1 MEKLVHLCVAMSIV
15 AAVLYAFLAG
25 AVANL
30 FGFDFW
36 SVAPIVGLAAL
47 AFFAGRMSGS

>member
-1 MEKLVHLCVAMSIV
+1 MEKLVYLALG
-15 AAVLYAFLAG
+15 AAVLAALLYAFLAG

-36 SVAPIVGLAAL
+36 SVAPIVALVLL
-47 AFFAGRMSGS
+47 AFFAGGIFR